1 MSVIEDTHSVPGRRT
16 TIYPAPFNDGF
27 ERRYKRPLTEVLR
40 LTQFGVNLTTLE
52 PGGCS
57 SLRHWHA
64 VEDEFVF
71 VLTGTLILVTE
82 TGRAVLTAGA
92 AASFP
97 AGEADAHQLINE
109 GPDPATY
116 LEVGTRA
123 QSDDVIYA
131 DVDLLAQKREGKFQF
146 FRKSGEPS
154 P

>member
-1 MSVIEDTHSVPGRRT
+1 MPVIQDPHSVPGRRT
-16 TIYPAPFNDGF
+16 TIYPAPYDDGF
-27 ERRYKRPLTEVLR
+27 DRRYKRGLTELLR

-71 VLTGTLILVTE
+71 VLTGTITLVTD

-97 AGEADAHQLINE
+97 AGETNAHQLVNE
-109 GPDPATY
+109 GPDTATY

-123 QSDDVIYA
+123 QSDDVVYA
-131 DVDLLAQKREGKFQF
+131 DVDLVAQKRDGKFQF
-146 FRKSGEPS
+146 FRKSGEPY